1 MDIVYIAA
9 LAALV
14 AAAWAL
20 AAGCE
25 RLLGSRK

>member
-14 AAAWAL
+14 GCAWAL

-25 RLLGSRK
+25 RLLGSRE